1 MGLLDRINY
10 KNFLLKNAEP
20 NAIEEIGIGTDDTTT
35 TDKDS
40 VNLIDT
46 VPFKVK
52 RTVKNCRFA
61 ANDPIVKGIINDT
74 ITKTI
79 SNFVIEG
86 DNEDAKNYIIER
98 CKSEDWDINQV
109 MRDFLW
115 AGQVDGEVFTNKI
128 IIENKIHLRI
138 LAFDAENYR
147 IKKIYDEYGKVTG
160 YKQLTKRN
168 TETNKGWLS
177 KNFDELEE
185 KLEEWTVPFQPGEI
199 INAKYME
206 LKGKGRSIVMDI
218 LDPVYYRRVLSDLMP
233 KTVFKN
239 SNIMIVTMGTK
250 DATGKRLNKQSR
262 DSVVDATTDYH
273 KKGVVILPYG
283 IEAEMIGTSKLPDI
297 PKYKQDFKDE
307 IYDGLSTPHA
317 LFDTE
322 GSNRATAE
330 VLMDS
335 PDSGR
340 VVFLEHNREWLKK
353 YIENELFKPELE
365 LAGKKGDVWINFHPK
380 TEDEES
386 AYMETEDN
394 GGGTSEDEEETQT
407 GDGDDGD

>member
-10 KNFLLKNAEP
+10 KNFLLRNAEP
-20 NAIEEIGIGTDDTTT
+20 NAIEETGIDTDDTTT
-35 TDKDS
+35 TDTDAID
-40 VNLIDT
+40 LIDT

-52 RTVKNCRFA
+52 RTIKNCRFA
-61 ANDPIVKGIINDT
+61 ANDPIVKGIINDN

-86 DNEDAKNYIIER
+86 DNQDAVNHIIER
-98 CKSEDWDINQV
+98 CKSTDWDLNQL

-128 IIENKIHLRI
+128 IIENRIHLRI

-160 YKQLTKRN
+160 FKQLTQRN
-168 TETNKGWLS
+168 KETNKGWLA
-177 KNFDELEE
+177 KKFEELEE

-239 SNIMIVTMGTK
+239 SNIMVVTMGSK
-250 DATGKRLNKQSR
+250 DASNKRLNKKSR
-262 DSVVDATTDYH
+262 DAVVEATTDYH
-273 KKGVVILPYG
+273 KKGVVLLPFG
-283 IEAEMIGTSKLPDI
+283 ITAEMIGTSQLPDI
-297 PKYKQDFKDE
+297 PKYKQDFKNE
-307 IYDGLSTPHA
+307 IFDGLSTPHA

-335 PDSGR
+335 ETSGR
-340 VVFLEHNREWLKK
+340 VVFLEYNREWLKK
-353 YIENELFKPELE
+353 YIENELFTPELE
-365 LAGKKGDVWINFHPK
+365 LAGKKGNVWINFHPK
-380 TEDEES
+380 DKDKKSGYLETDENKGKEPS
-386 AYMETEDN
+386 
-394 GGGTSEDEEETQT
+394 EEETDE
-407 GDGDDGD
+407 GVNDDGD